1 LILRLKPPQFALVL
15 LAFLLAACSGSS
27 LSGAPLSV
35 SSYAASTPLA
45 PRYQVPPNATPT
57 ATPFQPLPPTPVYVP
72 PEFPTVTPLPPAV
85 EQPPSPAAP
94 AGPVERPKDQVNILL
109 LGSDARPKSSI
120 FRTDTI
126 ILVSLN
132 PSLGTVNMVS
142 FPRDLYVNIP
152 GWGMD
157 RINTAWA
164 RGGFSKLADTFQ
176 HNFGVRPEHYVLI
189 NFSSFKMIIDS
200 LGGLDV
206 NVGDPL
212 TDYYRGRQIT
222 ISRGEKRMDADMV
235 LWYVR
240 SRKTSND
247 FARNRRQQ
255 EVIQALA
262 AKLLS
267 LDAVRR
273 APELYA
279 IYSDSVTT
287 DMRLAE
293 MLPFLPLAAQLYD
306 TSRIHQYYITPKQV
320 YNWITPSGAMV
331 LVPDNDAVLKVVR
344 KALSGQ

>member
-1 LILRLKPPQFALVL
+1 MLRLRFILLSLLL
-15 LAFLLAACSGSS
+15 LAFLVAACSGPG
-27 LSGAPLSV
+27 LSGVPFAAAPLGNT
-35 SSYAASTPLA
+35 TPLA

-57 ATPFQPLPPTPVYVP
+57 ATPFQPLPPTPIYLP
-72 PEFPTVTPLPPAV
+72 QEFPTATPPPVAA
-85 EQPPSPAAP
+85 EPPR
-94 AGPVERPKDQVNILL
+94 GPEEPVGSLERPTDQVNILL
-109 LGSDARPKSSI
+109 LGSDARPKSTI

-157 RINTAWA
+157 RINTAWV
-164 RGGFSKLADTFQ
+164 RGGFSKLAATFE
-176 HNFGVRPEHYVLI
+176 HNFGVSPEHYVLI
-189 NFSSFKMIIDS
+189 NFSSFKRVIDS

-206 NVGDPL
+206 NVGNPL

-222 ISRGEKRMDADMV
+222 IPKGEKRMDADMI

-247 FARNRRQQ
+247 FARNQRQQ
-255 EVIQALA
+255 EVIQALT

-279 IYSDSVTT
+279 IYSESVST
-287 DMRLAE
+287 DMRLAD

-306 TSRIHQYYITPKQV
+306 TSRIHQYYITSKHV
-320 YNWITPSGAMV
+320 YNWITPGGAMV

>member
-1 LILRLKPPQFALVL
+1 MPGSKSILPALAL
-15 LAFLLAACSGSS
+15 LVFLLTACNGPALNS
-27 LSGAPLSV
+27 APLSAV
-35 SSYAASTPLA
+35 SFNGSTPLA
-45 PRYQVPPNATPT
+45 PLYQVPPNATPT
-57 ATPFQPLPPTPVYVP
+57 ATPFQPLPPTPVYQP
-72 PEFPTVTPLPPAV
+72 LEFPTATPLATPV
-85 EQPPSPAAP
+85 EQPQ
-94 AGPVERPKDQVNILL
+94 GPVAPVGRLEGPNDQVNILL
-109 LGSDARPKSSI
+109 LGSDARPRSTI

-164 RGGFSKLADTFQ
+164 RGGFSKLAATFD
-176 HNFGVRPEHYVLI
+176 HNFGVEPEHYVLI
-189 NFSSFKMIIDS
+189 NFSSFKQIIDS
-200 LGGLDV
+200 LGGLNVDV
-206 NVGDPL
+206 GTPL

-222 ISRGEKRMDADMV
+222 LSRGETRMNADMV

-267 LDAVRR
+267 LDAIRR

-279 IYSDSVTT
+279 IYSDSVST
-287 DMRLAE
+287 DMRLAD

-306 TSRIHQYYITPKQV
+306 TSRINQYYISPKEV
-320 YNWITPSGAMV
+320 YNWITPGGAMV
-331 LVPDNDAVLKVVR
+331 LVPDKDAVVKVVR
-344 KALSGQ
+344 KALSGK

>member
-1 LILRLKPPQFALVL
+1 MLKPKTIFLPLII
-15 LAFLLAACSGSS
+15 LAYMVAACSGPAMN
-27 LSGAPLSV
+27 GVPLSAV
-35 SSYAASTPLA
+35 SFDGSTPLA

-57 ATPFQPLPPTPVYVP
+57 ATPFQPLPPTPIYQP
-72 PEFPTVTPLPPAV
+72 LDFPTATPPPATV
-85 EQPPSPAAP
+85 EQPQ
-94 AGPVERPKDQVNILL
+94 GPVAPVGPLERPKDQVNLLL
-109 LGSDARPKSSI
+109 LGSDARPRSTI

-132 PSLGTVNMVS
+132 PSMGTVNMVS

-157 RINTAWA
+157 RINTAWV
-164 RGGFSKLADTFQ
+164 RGGFSKLAATFE
-176 HNFGVRPEHYVLI
+176 HNFGVKPEHYVLI
-189 NFSSFKMIIDS
+189 NFSSFKQIIDS
-200 LGGLDV
+200 LGGLNVDV
-206 NVGDPL
+206 GTPL
-212 TDYYRGRQIT
+212 SDYYRGRQIT
-222 ISRGEKRMDADMV
+222 ISKGETRMNADMV

-267 LDAVRR
+267 LDAIRR

-287 DMRLAE
+287 NMRLAD

-306 TSRIHQYYITPKQV
+306 TSRIHQYYITPKEV
-320 YNWITPSGAMV
+320 YNWITPGGAMV
-331 LVPDNDAVLKVVR
+331 LVPDKDAVLKVVR
-344 KALSGQ
+344 KSLSGK